1 MKADSPL
8 SMLRLAGLAA
18 CISFRFCINNCRQE
32 HFCFF
37 SRRRSDFTRHALQRI
52 TRAPRSLSAS
62 RFDPALPVRPLLDA
76 ASFVLKQQQARR
88 YTSPEVP
95 CPYGTRWPRRA
106 IRPCHQPDT
115 SASAFDYALADFA

>member
-37 SRRRSDFTRHALQRI
+37 FRGGVLISPGMRF
-52 TRAPRSLSAS
+52 SAS
-62 RFDPALPVRPLLDA
+62 RERLVRFRPRVLTPHYRFGHCSMLPPL
-76 ASFVLKQQQARR
+76 
-88 YTSPEVP
+88 
-95 CPYGTRWPRRA
+95 C
-106 IRPCHQPDT
+106 
-115 SASAFDYALADFA
+115 